1 MEEFSLRTLNVLLCC
16 LPALSAAIE
25 KSDVVQIHTPLHMIC
40 FAFSFPLW
48 KFGFCSLS
56 PVFFALFCFKKFINF
71 LKIFTYFLLC
81 WVFVSAW
88 AFSLTSGRRGCSLT
102 VMCRLLVAMVSR
114 VVERGH

>member
-1 MEEFSLRTLNVLLCC
+1 MEEFSLRTLKVLLCC
-16 LPALSAAIE
+16 LPALRAAVE
-25 KSDVVQIHTPLHMIC
+25 KSDAVQIHTTLHVKLL
-40 FAFSFPLW
+40 FSCRRLCP
-48 KFGFCSLS
+48 LS